1 MKQLL
6 KHIFL
11 PLIPVFFFLTTV
23 QGQQSI
29 SGVITDQQ
37 SKEILPGATLEIKG
51 QGLGVST
58 NAAGYYE
65 FNNLPVG
72 EYKVVVH
79 LLGYELLEST
89 MHVDHTAHEKKNF
102 TLHESSVKLTEVEVK
117 GHKSTESDRS
127 ARLREK
133 RSSALINVVSAEA
146 IRKSP
151 DLNVADISQR
161 VSGITLDKGSDS
173 KDEFLIIRGLGARY
187 NNTLINGISIPSPD
201 DKSRSI
207 PLDIIPADLVANLVV
222 SKTLTPDM
230 EGDAIGGTVDVQL
243 KDAPSQDLLEVNV
256 AAGFNQQ
263 LLNNS
268 FYTFNQKLVNRND
281 PSSRFGYSYHA
292 GSSDFPADI
301 LKFKT
306 QKLIPNT
313 LGGLT
318 FGKRFLK
325 NKLGLIISASSQGIY
340 SKTTTNV
347 NNYLINKY
355 NIPQALD
362 ELNGSSSFFT
372 THTGVNTK
380 LDYIFN
386 ANNKISLLGIYL
398 RTTDQQSRFSTDTL
412 LQGAGR
418 NGPGTGRVDSVVM
431 ARYLIQN
438 LVSFSLKGNNRLT
451 DKLDFDWTGN
461 YGRSNAAFPDNAT
474 MPLYNTLPSSNGYI
488 FSPFSTTHSWQKNS
502 DKNLQAYLNFNWR
515 TGIGTHKVDIK
526 FGGLFRHRDRVN
538 YNNSYSF
545 NAIDNQGVSAAYFT
559 PNFNAAT
566 FTVDNPQGQPQH
578 NPANY
583 SANEDIASAYLMGKF
598 YLGKLKAIIGLRDEN
613 TLQSNHN
620 VNANSPF
627 NEIYHYFR
635 YNDILPTLNLQ
646 YALTQTQDLRFSYNK
661 SISRPAYFE
670 LVQTDIQTSSGI
682 EKGNPSLKHSRA
694 DNLDF
699 RYDFFP
705 NADDAFMLGAFYK
718 RIFDPIERGVTAT
731 ALETTYTP
739 LNGATATN
747 FGLEA
752 NFVKYFGD
760 FGFSGNYTFT
770 QSNETRRK
778 IYYQII
784 YNPDGSYQ
792 GISNTNPLEKGQL
805 AGQSRHVANLSLL
818 FRSEAAKINASFN
831 ILFQGR
837 RIDGIQDYLYL
848 NEYQLNYTVL
858 SFAIDKQIGKRLTV
872 FAKCN
877 NLNNSPFE
885 LRTQNGYFVR
895 KDRFGQDYLFGLRF
909 RIL

>member
-1 MKQLL
+1 MKQIL
-6 KHIFL
+6 KHALL
-11 PLIPVFFFLTTV
+11 PLIPVFFFLTQV
-23 QGQQSI
+23 HGQQSI
-29 SGVITDQQ
+29 SGVITDQL
-37 SKEILPGATLEIKG
+37 SKETLTGATVEIKG

-58 NAAGYYE
+58 NVAGYYE
-65 FNNLPVG
+65 FKNLSAGDYNLVI
-72 EYKVVVH
+72 H
-79 LLGYELLEST
+79 LLGYEPLEST
-89 MHVDHTAHEKKNF
+89 VHITLNEKEKKDF
-102 TLHESSVKLTEVEVK
+102 SLHESSVKLSEVQVK
-117 GHKSTESDRS
+117 GHKSTESDHN

-133 RSSALINVVSAEA
+133 NSSTLINVVSAEA

-151 DLNVADISQR
+151 DLNVADIAQR

-173 KDEFLIIRGLGARY
+173 KDEFLIVRGLGARY

-201 DKSRSI
+201 DKTRSI

-263 LLNNS
+263 LLHNN
-268 FYTFNQKLVNRND
+268 FYTFNKSLINRND

-306 QKLIPNT
+306 QKFIPNT

-325 NKLGLIISASSQGIY
+325 NKLGLILSASSQGIY
-340 SKTTTNV
+340 SKTTTNL
-347 NNYLINKY
+347 NNYTINKN

-362 ELNGSSSFFT
+362 ELNGSSSFYT
-372 THTGVNTK
+372 THTGVNSK
-380 LDYIFN
+380 IDYIFN
-386 ANNKISLLGIYL
+386 AHNKISFLGIYL

-418 NGPGTGRVDSVVM
+418 NGPGTGRVDSVVT
-431 ARYLIQN
+431 ARYLVQN
-438 LVSFSLKGNNRLT
+438 LVSFSFKGNNRLT

-474 MPLYNTLPSSNGYI
+474 MPLYNTLPSSTGYI

-515 TGIGTHKVDIK
+515 TGIGSHKVDVK

-538 YNNSYSF
+538 YNNNYSF

-598 YLGKLKAIIGLRDEN
+598 YVGKLKAIIGLRDEN

-620 VNANSPF
+620 VNANQPF
-627 NEIYHYFR
+627 NQIYHYFR

-646 YALTQTQDLRFSYNK
+646 YALSGTQDLRFSYNK

-670 LVQTDIQTSSGI
+670 LVDTQIPTSGGS
-682 EKGNPSLKHSRA
+682 EFGNPDLKHSRA

-705 NADDAFMLGAFYK
+705 NAEDAFMLGAFYK
-718 RIFDPIERGVTAT
+718 RIFDPIERAVIANST
-731 ALETTYTP
+731 EVIYKP
-739 LNGATATN
+739 INGATATN

-752 NFVKYFGD
+752 NVIKYFGD
-760 FGFSGNYTFT
+760 FGLSGNYTFT
-770 QSNETRRK
+770 QSSETRRK
-778 IYYQII
+778 IAYQII

-792 GISNTNPLEKGQL
+792 GIANTNPLEKGQL

-818 FRSEAAKINASFN
+818 FRSEGAKINASFN

-837 RIDGIQDYLYL
+837 RVDGVKDYLYL

-858 SFAIDKQIGKRLTV
+858 SFALDKQIGKRLTL
-872 FAKCN
+872 FAKGN
-877 NLNNSPFE
+877 NLNNAPFE
-885 LRTQNGYFVR
+885 VRTQKGYFVR
-895 KDRFGQDYLFGLRF
+895 KERFGQDYLFGLRF
-909 RIL
+909 RLL